1 MPASIPFHDFGGHGP
16 LIHFSHSNGY
26 PPECFQ
32 RVINHLL
39 PHFRVIAIRHRALW
53 PGSEPEELEN
63 WHLIAD
69 DLIRF
74 FYQQGISNVIGMGHS
89 SGAVA
94 TMYASL
100 KRPDLFQSLILLDPV
115 FLPQEV
121 LTMVAANPGLRDE
134 MPLVKRTPKR
144 RNRWPSRQAA
154 YDQFRPKSVFK
165 HWPDATLWDYVNCAL
180 EQDESGDVVLAY
192 SREWETQLYRTMP
205 LDVWDLVPQMTH
217 PTLALRGAESDTLMP
232 ASWQLW
238 QNLQPKAEFVQ
249 VAGTG
254 HMLLMEQPEHVAD
267 IILNY
272 LRQRK
277 AA

>member
-1 MPASIPFHDFGGHGP
+1 MPASIPFHDFGGNGP

-32 RVINHLL
+32 QVINRLL
-39 PHFRVIAIRHRALW
+39 PHYRVVGIRHRPLW
-53 PGSEPEELEN
+53 PGSDPEELQN

-74 FYQQGISNVIGMGHS
+74 LDQEGISNVIGMGHS
-89 SGAVA
+89 SGAVT

-115 FLPQEV
+115 FLPEEV
-121 LTMVAANPGLRDE
+121 LKMVAANPGMMNE

-144 RNRWPSRQAA
+144 KNRWPSRQAA
-154 YDQFRPKSVFK
+154 YDHFRPKSVFK
-165 HWPDATLWDYVNCAL
+165 YWPDETLWDYVNFSL
-180 EQDESGDVVLAY
+180 VQYDSGEVALAY
-192 SREWETQLYRTMP
+192 SREWETQFYRTMP
-205 LDVWDLVPQMTH
+205 LDVWQLVPQTTH
-217 PTLALRGAESDTLMP
+217 PTLAVRGAESDTLMP

-238 QNLQPKAEFVQ
+238 QSLQPEATFAE
-249 VAGTG
+249 VANTG
-254 HMLLMEQPEHVAD
+254 HMLLMEQPGQVAD

-272 LRQRK
+272 LQE
-277 AA
+277 

>member
-32 RVINHLL
+32 QVINRLL
-39 PHFRVIAIRHRALW
+39 PHYRVVAIRHRALW
-53 PGSEPEELEN
+53 QGSKPEELEN

-74 FYQQGISNVIGMGHS
+74 FDQERISNVIGMGHS

-100 KRPDLFQSLILLDPV
+100 KRPDLFQSLIMLDPV
-115 FLPQEV
+115 FLPKEV
-121 LTMVAANPGLRDE
+121 LTMIAANPGLRE
-134 MPLVKRTPKR
+134 KMPLVARTPTRK
-144 RNRWPSRQAA
+144 NRWPDRQAA
-154 YDQFRPKSVFK
+154 YDHFRPKSVFK
-165 HWPDATLWDYVNCAL
+165 RWSDTALWDYVNNAL
-180 EQDESGDVVLAY
+180 KLDESGDVVLAY
-192 SREWETQLYRTMP
+192 SREWETRLYRTMP

-232 ASWQLW
+232 GSWLLW
-238 QNLQPKAEFVQ
+238 QELQPQATFAE
-249 VAGTG
+249 VANSG
-254 HMLLMEQPEHVAD
+254 HMLLMEQPEQVAD
-267 IILNY
+267 IILSY
-272 LRQRK
+272 LQRPE
-277 AA
+277 AT